1 LSRKNIQVIFP
12 QENTNLTFMARKM
25 IGLIKKILG
34 DDNQQEETVEPT
46 EDAHIALC
54 VLMLEAAHVDGECSN
69 EEMDHVIDTLTSK
82 CGVPREEIDE
92 LIDQAYKKREDSID
106 LFGFTRYLNQNY
118 SKEEKIAVM
127 ESVWRVIHIDGRLE
141 GHEDHFAHKLANLLR
156 LTHKDLIDAKI
167 RAREQLQE

>member
-1 LSRKNIQVIFP
+1 
-12 QENTNLTFMARKM
+12 M

-34 DDNQQEETVEPT
+34 DDKQQEEIVET
-46 EDAHIALC
+46 AEDVHLTLC
-54 VLMLEAAHVDGECSN
+54 VLMLEAAHVDGECSD
-69 EEMDHVIDTLTSK
+69 EEMTHIIDTLTSK

-92 LIDQAYKKREDSID
+92 LIDQAYKKRKDSID

-118 SKEEKIAVM
+118 SKDQKLAVM

-141 GHEDHFAHKLANLLR
+141 GHEDHLAHKLANLLR
-156 LTHKDLIDAKI
+156 LTHNELIDAKI